1 MHRRCNSWRSQ
12 FMMKS
17 IHAVR
22 QFILALMPLFTLAPL
37 KGELAFAKQ
46 KTEGSIFLTF
56 TSNLPST
63 RPALVL
69 LFLALLEREGGI
81 RRMTG
86 GYIFLTFI
94 SYLPF
99 TRPALM
105 PLWHIL
111 CPERQRM
118 QNALGGV
125 DTARHFQNILIVR
138 LQQQTTKRSG
148 CTIYPRIR
156 LIKFIPQML
165 TIAKGSAF

>member
-1 MHRRCNSWRSQ
+1 MQNAECKIATIGGANRKVIPAHFSLEP
-12 FMMKS
+12 F
-17 IHAVR
+17 
-22 QFILALMPLFTLAPL
+22 FTLAPL
-37 KGELAFAKQ
+37 KGELAFAMQ

-105 PLWHIL
+105 PRGHFLWL
-111 CPERQRM
+111 SRAPKEAKCP
-118 QNALGGV
+118 LGGWTQLV
-125 DTARHFQNILIVR
+125 IFR
-138 LQQQTTKRSG
+138 
-148 CTIYPRIR
+148 IY
-156 LIKFIPQML
+156 L
-165 TIAKGSAF
+165 